1 MLKNAIQVLADN
13 HDKPLND
20 YLEYKQIIEDNKDDP
35 NIYNY
40 INEQFRPM
48 NLKIGTN
55 GAYLWGCDQ
64 NYYGNVNQACSAL
77 CNGINF
83 NENFQT
89 CQYQIWIY
97 KDQLF
102 LSDNI
107 SSPKAY
113 IYVESDWIGFKNKD
127 LEILKEN
134 GVKFATI
141 LNTENSKHNIILPI
155 TDVNDLP
162 IKKEENIIYIENV
175 SYTKYY
181 ILIFIFL
188 ILVGIYF
195 FQNNY

>member
-20 YLEYKQIIEDNKDDP
+20 YLEYKQIVEDNRDDP

-97 KDQLF
+97 KDQLI

-113 IYVESDWIGFKNKD
+113 IYVESDWEGFKNKD

>member
-1 MLKNAIQVLADN
+1 MLKNSIQVLADN

-97 KDQLF
+97 KDQLI
-102 LSDNI
+102 LNDNI

-195 FQNNY
+195 FSK

>member
-1 MLKNAIQVLADN
+1 MLKNDIQVLADN

-83 NENFQT
+83 NANFQT

>member
-55 GAYLWGCDQ
+55 GAYLWECDQ

-83 NENFQT
+83 NANFQT

-97 KDQLF
+97 KDQLI

-113 IYVESDWIGFKNKD
+113 IYVESDWTGFKNKD